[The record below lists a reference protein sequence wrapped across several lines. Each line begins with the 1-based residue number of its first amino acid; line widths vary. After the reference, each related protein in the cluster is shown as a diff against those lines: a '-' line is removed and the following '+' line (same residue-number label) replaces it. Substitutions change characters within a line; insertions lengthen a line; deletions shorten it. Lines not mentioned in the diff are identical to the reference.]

1 MGRTRSSGNSL
12 LPLLTSS
19 GEANVPAALYLHDK
33 LHASIFCQLVGFCK
47 HQLSY
52 EFMDR
57 TRSSGNSLLPLL
69 TSSGEAHVPEALYLH
84 DKLHA
89 SIFCQLV
96 ESCRHQ
102 LSYEFMGRTRS
113 SGNSLLALLT
123 SSDEANVPS
132 ALCLHDQLHASIFCQ
147 LVEYCKHQLSYEF
160 MGRTRSSGNSLL
172 PLLTSSGEA
181 NVPAALYLHDKL
193 HASIFCQLVEFCKH
207 QLSYE
212 FMGRTRSSGN
222 SLLPLLTSSGEA
234 NVPAALYLHDK
245 LHASIFCQLV
255 ECCKHQL
262 SYEFMGR
269 TRSSGNSLLM

>member
-33 LHASIFCQLVGFCK
+33 LHASIFCQLVEFCK
-47 HQLSY
+47 
-52 EFMDR
+52 
-57 TRSSGNSLLPLL
+57 N
-69 TSSGEAHVPEALYLH
+69 
-84 DKLHA
+84 
-89 SIFCQLV
+89 
-96 ESCRHQ
+96 Q
-102 LSYEFMGRTRS
+102 LSYEFMGRTR
-113 SGNSLLALLT
+113 N
-123 SSDEANVPS
+123 
-132 ALCLHDQLHASIFCQ
+132 
-147 LVEYCKHQLSYEF
+147 
-160 MGRTRSSGNSLL
+160 SGNSLL

-234 NVPAALYLHDK
+234 KMSLQHYTSMTSFMQASSASSLSF
-245 LHASIFCQLV
+245 ASI
-255 ECCKHQL
+255 
-262 SYEFMGR
+262 S
-269 TRSSGNSLLM
+269 